1 VTPIYPFSRGENM
14 GPFLDPLVVRRE
26 SCSPTRTL
34 YGYVEERWAI
44 RFPRSYV
51 LRYVKGTR
59 VLSRKPPRRGEDLEG
74 IPHHFGRAR
83 STSHGVFRG
92 TVISVTQP
100 LHQGF
105 VPEPSF
111 LRPAEAIPPHQKS
124 RGGHRNDPGP
134 NLKTGGIT
142 LECKNPRGDNSA

>member
-1 VTPIYPFSRGENM
+1 M

-59 VLSRKPPRRGEDLEG
+59 VLSRQPPRRGEDLEG
-74 IPHHFGRAR
+74 IPYHFGRA
-83 STSHGVFRG
+83 VNL
-92 TVISVTQP
+92 VTE
-100 LHQGF
+100 F
-105 VPEPSF
+105 S
-111 LRPAEAIPPHQKS
+111 
-124 RGGHRNDPGP
+124 GGR
-134 NLKTGGIT
+134 
-142 LECKNPRGDNSA
+142 